1 MSITV
6 EKLSNGLTV
15 ALEPISGMATAS
27 LSFAIP
33 AGNAGDPD
41 GAAGEGEST
50 LLSELIVRGSGSRD
64 SRAFS
69 DALDTLGC
77 DRSTTVNANHVLIS
91 ATMLASR
98 LNASLE
104 LIADMALRPR
114 IDQEH
119 LEPVRQLSLQALHA
133 LPDDP
138 QHLVML
144 RLAKLHFPPPFN
156 RTGYGDEAG
165 LNSLTTEYLRSVWKR
180 RAVAQGS
187 ILSIAGAVDPTAT
200 LAKVRELFGSWAG
213 TNMEAKITSPRS
225 GGVDHYSL
233 ESSQTHMAFAFDA
246 PNESDP
252 DSFGFRIAAVILGGE
267 ASSRLFTEVREKR
280 GLCYSVGAS
289 ASTGRDRGVLQIY
302 AGSTPQRA
310 ATTAQCILDE
320 LARFETGVNQI
331 EFDRAK
337 IGFKSRMVM
346 QGESAMARASNITS
360 DMYRIGK
367 ARTLTELTTILDG
380 WTLER
385 VNDVIKRRMSGA
397 WRSTMSRA
405 TVGPDTI
412 AAEV

>member
-1 MSITV
+1 
-6 EKLSNGLTV
+6 
-15 ALEPISGMATAS
+15 
-27 LSFAIP
+27 
-33 AGNAGDPD
+33 
-41 GAAGEGEST
+41 
-50 LLSELIVRGSGSRD
+50 
-64 SRAFS
+64 
-69 DALDTLGC
+69 
-77 DRSTTVNANHVLIS
+77 
-91 ATMLASR
+91 
-98 LNASLE
+98 
-104 LIADMALRPR
+104 
-114 IDQEH
+114 
-119 LEPVRQLSLQALHA
+119 
-133 LPDDP
+133 
-138 QHLVML
+138 
-144 RLAKLHFPPPFN
+144 
-156 RTGYGDEAG
+156 
-165 LNSLTTEYLRSVWKR
+165 
-180 RAVAQGS
+180 
-187 ILSIAGAVDPTAT
+187 
-200 LAKVRELFGSWAG
+200 
-213 TNMEAKITSPRS
+213 
-225 GGVDHYSL
+225 
-233 ESSQTHMAFAFDA
+233 MAFAFDA

-310 ATTAQCILDE
+310 TTTAQCILDE

-346 QGESAMARASNITS
+346 QGESAMARASNITN
-360 DMYRIGK
+360 DMYRIGT

>member
-33 AGNAGDPD
+33 AGTAGDPD

-119 LEPVRQLSLQALHA
+119 LEPVRQLSLQALRA

-156 RTGYGDEAG
+156 RTGYGDETG

-213 TNMEAKITSPRS
+213 TNMEAKITSPRA

-310 ATTAQCILDE
+310 TTTAQCILDE

-385 VNDVIKRRMSGA
+385 VNDVIKRRMSAA

-405 TVGPDTI
+405 TVGPDTA